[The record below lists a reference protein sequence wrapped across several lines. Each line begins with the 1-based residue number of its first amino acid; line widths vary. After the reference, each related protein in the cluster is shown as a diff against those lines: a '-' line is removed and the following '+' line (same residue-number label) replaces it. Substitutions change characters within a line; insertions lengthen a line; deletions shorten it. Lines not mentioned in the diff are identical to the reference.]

1 MTMALAFRLIE
12 LKMTRLGEIFYIML
26 LAAAAA
32 AAAAAATT
40 ILQHHP
46 LFSISLTNTNP
57 IIITSPK
64 APRPN

>member
-32 AAAAAATT
+32 AAAAATT

-46 LFSISLTNTNP
+46 LFSIYLTNTNP